1 MIEWDQLEKEAFRY
15 LQLMPQQLYSL
26 TPREYA
32 NLIQAKEEQIN
43 DDLHR
48 MAIQALMYRTAMNK
62 KHLKFTDLI
71 GNKKKPSISDRAT
84 IHNKRQV
91 MQELEAALGDPNARG

>member
-1 MIEWDQLEKEAFRY
+1 MK
-15 LQLMPQQLYSL
+15 
-26 TPREYA
+26 
-32 NLIQAKEEQIN
+32 AKENQIN

-48 MAIQALMYRTAMNK
+48 MAIQALMYRKAMNK

-84 IHNKRQV
+84 LHNKAQV
-91 MQELEAALGDPNARG
+91 FSDLEKMLGDPNARG

>member
-1 MIEWDQLEKEAFRY
+1 MDWDQLERDAYRY
-15 LQLMPQQLYSL
+15 LQLMPVQLYSL

-32 NLIQAKEEQIN
+32 NLIKGKEQQIH

-48 MAIQALMYRTAMNK
+48 MAIQALMHRKAMNK

-71 GNKKKPSISDRAT
+71 GSSKKPSISDRET
-84 IHNKRQV
+84 IHNKRRI
-91 MQELEAALGDPNARG
+91 MQELEQALGDPNARP

>member
-1 MIEWDQLEKEAFRY
+1 MEREAFRY

-48 MAIQALMYRTAMNK
+48 MAIQALMYRKAMNK

-71 GNKKKPSISDRAT
+71 GSKKKPSISDRAT
-84 IHNKRQV
+84 LHKKRQV
-91 MQELEAALGDPNARG
+91 LDGLESVLGDPNARG